1 MSSLVVRAADLAAR
15 AHVDQRRKG
24 YGDVPY
30 VNHVI
35 GVAVLVSSVTEDSEV
50 LAAALLH
57 DTVEDSETSID
68 DIAALFG
75 PRVAGL
81 VGEMTDDPAI
91 ATLPT
96 FQRKGMQAKKMAI
109 ASDEAKLIKV
119 ADQTCN
125 LVDLE
130 QTPPGWPPDRMR
142 AYLDGA
148 RLVVDACR
156 GVDAGLEA
164 AFDSAAERLAAS
176 L

>member
-1 MSSLVVRAADLAAR
+1 VSALLVRAADLAAR

-35 GVAVLVSSVTEDSEV
+35 AVAALVGGATDDAEI

-57 DTVEDSETSID
+57 DVVEDSETTVED
-68 DIAALFG
+68 LTALFG
-75 PRVAGL
+75 ARVAAL
-81 VGEMTDDPAI
+81 VGEVTDDPAI

-96 FQRKGMQAKKMAI
+96 FQRKGMQAKKMAA
-109 ASDEAKLIKV
+109 ASDGAKLIKV
-119 ADQTCN
+119 ADQTSN
-125 LVDLE
+125 LVDLV
-130 QTPPGWPPDRMR
+130 QSPPGWPPDRMR

-156 GVDAGLEA
+156 GVDSGLEA
-164 AFDSAAERLAAS
+164 AFDAAAERLAAAI
-176 L
+176 